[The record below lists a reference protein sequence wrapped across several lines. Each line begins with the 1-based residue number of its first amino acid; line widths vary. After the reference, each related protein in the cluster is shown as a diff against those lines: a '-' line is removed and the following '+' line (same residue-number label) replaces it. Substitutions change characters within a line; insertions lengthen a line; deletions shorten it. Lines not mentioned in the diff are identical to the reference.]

1 MLLRFIL
8 WFVDADNHTG
18 RDLLTIFAAFS
29 SVNECFKKTD
39 CPKGLDPR
47 WKSKPAVKV
56 ETNNSTIQGSR
67 NFILVASATGED
79 NKTTKEKIYSK
90 RVFVYIG
97 LAWKLKV
104 ANSSA
109 ADDINKTVV
118 LTATISVSEN
128 TELRLFL
135 RAAAAIKQIAK
146 QESHSKFS

>member
-1 MLLRFIL
+1 M
-8 WFVDADNHTG
+8 
-18 RDLLTIFAAFS
+18 TIFAAFS
-29 SVNECFKKTD
+29 SVNECLKKTD
-39 CPKGLDPR
+39 CPKGLDPCR
-47 WKSKPAVKV
+47 KSKPAVKV

-128 TELRLFL
+128 TELRLLL
-135 RAAAAIKQIAK
+135 RAAAAIKKNCKAGKSLEIFLIYRSV
-146 QESHSKFS
+146 SHHPFAL